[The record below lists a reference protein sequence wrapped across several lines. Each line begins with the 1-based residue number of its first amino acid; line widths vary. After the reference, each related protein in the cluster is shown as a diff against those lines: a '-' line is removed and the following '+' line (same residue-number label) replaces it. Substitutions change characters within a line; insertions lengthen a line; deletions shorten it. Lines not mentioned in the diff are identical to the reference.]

1 MYSFF
6 ISLAI
11 LLLGYYFYS
20 HYVEKIVG
28 ADSKRKTPA
37 ETMSD
42 GVDYVALPGWKI
54 FLIQFLNIAG
64 LGPIFGAI
72 AGAMWGPV
80 AFLWIVFGSLL
91 GGGVHDY
98 FSGMLSVRNRGM
110 SIAEISGKYLG
121 NGARQFMMVFT
132 VVVLILVG
140 AVFIAGPAKIL
151 GDMTGGGAFTVQ
163 LWVLA
168 ILAYY
173 ILATLLPVDKIIG
186 RLYPVF
192 GLSLIIMA
200 VLVFV
205 VILINGYEL
214 PELTF
219 SGFYNQHH
227 DQGKFPV
234 FLMLV
239 ISIGCRAGSSF
250 YCSQYHWSQV
260 CV

>member
-1 MYSFF
+1 
-6 ISLAI
+6 
-11 LLLGYYFYS
+11 
-20 HYVEKIVG
+20 
-28 ADSKRKTPA
+28 
-37 ETMSD
+37 
-42 GVDYVALPGWKI
+42 
-54 FLIQFLNIAG
+54 
-64 LGPIFGAI
+64 
-72 AGAMWGPV
+72 MWGPV

-163 LWVLA
+163 LWVFA

-200 VLVFV
+200 VLVFI

-219 SGFYNQHH
+219 SSFYNQHH
-227 DQGKFPV
+227 DPGKFPV
-234 FLMLV
+234 FPMLFITIACGAV
-239 ISIGCRAGSSF
+239 SGFHATQSPMMARCIKNEKQGRRIFYEIGRASCRER
-250 YCSQYHWSQV
+250 V
-260 CV
+260 